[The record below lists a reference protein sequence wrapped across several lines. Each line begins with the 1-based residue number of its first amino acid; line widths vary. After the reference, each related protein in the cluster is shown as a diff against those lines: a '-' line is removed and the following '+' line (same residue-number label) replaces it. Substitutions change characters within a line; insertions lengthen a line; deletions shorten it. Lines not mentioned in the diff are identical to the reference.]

1 MNVENKTIVLL
12 SGGLDSTTLLYHQ
25 LDQGDK
31 VQAISFFYGQKH
43 ARELR
48 HAEDICNNLD
58 VESTMFNLASIQ
70 GAFRGSCLTDNGI
83 DVPAD
88 DGFYNTKAITVVPNR
103 NTVFLSIAVAK
114 ALSDRYTQVAY
125 AAHASDYEIYPDC
138 RPIFVEKFQEV
149 IDVANQISIKIVAP
163 FLHKDKA
170 DIVKLGIE
178 LGVPFEKTWSCYRGG
193 AKPCGVCSTCIE
205 RNRAFEENGIVDPA

>member
-1 MNVENKTIVLL
+1 VANKTIVSL
-12 SGGLDSTTLLYHQ
+12 SGGLDSTTLLYYQ
-25 LDQGDK
+25 LAQGDK
-31 VQAISFFYGQKH
+31 VQAVSFYYGQKH

-48 HAEDICNNLD
+48 HAESICRGVGVD
-58 VESTMFNLASIQ
+58 STMFNLASIQ
-70 GAFRGSCLTDNGI
+70 DAFMGSCLTDKGI

-114 ALSDRYTQVAY
+114 ALSDRYNQVAY

-149 IDVANQISIKIVAP
+149 VDVANQISIKIVAP

-193 AKPCGVCSTCIE
+193 STPCGVCSTCIE
-205 RNRAFEENGIVDPA
+205 RNRAFEENGLADPAL